1 MGEQK
6 ARELS
11 HMETIN
17 KSFTEQAKA
26 FENANMNFS
35 KKEYLDY
42 TMKAIGASK
51 TDLVLETAA
60 GTCVCGRTIAPMV
73 QKVTCLD
80 ATPAML
86 DIGIQSAKEAG
97 IGNMEFVRGI
107 IEKLPFPDA
116 SFDIV
121 MTRLSFHHFQEMQ
134 TPFMEMDRVLKRG
147 GKLVIIDMEAAEESF
162 RETEDSIE
170 RLRDCSHVRN
180 RSRQEFVSLYRAAGY
195 ELLKEESTRIPVR
208 LSAWMELTKTPADA
222 QKDITKMMER
232 DIAGNYCTGFKPYRK
247 EGELWF
253 DQRWLL
259 LIGIKN

>member
-134 TPFMEMDRVLKRG
+134 TPFMEMDRVLKPG
-147 GKLVIIDMEAAEESF
+147 GKLVIIDMEAAEESL